1 MIREVPNRYEKLN
14 FSSDDIQKQ
23 LETQSQGSPECQ
35 GGISQGTIN
44 PIASNLIINSKE
56 SESMLDS
63 QQSSS
68 SPSQNVSLRADSNKT
83 SRGSSASQQE
93 KSIDQNY
100 DDLSPSKRPAYANS
114 NNKNGNANII
124 KQVFFKKLPTNSNNC
139 SQYSLIKES
148 LTNPF
153 TQFKSKKSYY
163 VESNPQNIRKR
174 RLLSFHGEETGE
186 FRELVTFLDKAK
198 QGDEMPAHKMIRKNS
213 CCCQNCGAKTT
224 KEVKLDKLIPK
235 FKPTQVIKMMYR
247 RAFQKT
253 ISNVS
258 KINKFFRSKL
268 SIRTNN
274 NNHFLFGEKKASP
287 TKFIRQSTFKISP
300 KSTEKVKQPQQKAGQ
315 RDLTE
320 NLQKLSSLNMVRHRE
335 GQLQQQSSGSQNE
348 SPLSINEQRSKKM
361 NPTFY
366 ARNSLLVYSNGDQN
380 TAFLSKLQQ
389 SASPFKKSS
398 FQNNPQ
404 SNSEQPIQQQSAN
417 SNKNPQSPLQNIEV
431 DKQAPPL
438 LSNTSSGLSV
448 SSSSG
453 LNNMISNMSNNN
465 LANNNSNQVSGSNT
479 PQYPVKKKNNLYE
492 KLELSK
498 NKNNAQ
504 NIIVEDN
511 IIDQLRQETKIGN
524 INNEFVKSVGSN
536 IIRQSLSNLPKD
548 QQDQE
553 SDRLKSKRT
562 LVILEDVSETAQNQE
577 QEKVNKNLYG
587 QSFYLNIPK
596 LSNKYMNPVLFQL
609 RSVSQNNQK
618 KTGNQNLQS
627 AFHLKTLADIPTD
640 ISIDKHQKFLIN
652 QSTPIFDTK
661 STTQTPDLGKFNQNN
676 KSSTHYNQNTLK
688 SFASMQNLKKVN
700 KNSISGQNEF
710 STKKNESNLK
720 NNMAEGSKK
729 LQMKRYQKSSSQSS
743 SQQFNSVYLQ
753 KSMSSC
759 TQLSASKQKI
769 LFQNR
774 PPFNLSL
781 KNDSVRNNEI
791 ITLPIKL
798 QDTQSKTQKSK
809 LFDRIFNQKA
819 SLPEINIG
827 SKNQSH
833 IRDIQSQPGMQ
844 KDQNQQKN
852 SESEF
857 SQAHNQSFDN
867 FSKGFLSPIK
877 LTNKKKNVKSKSISS
892 QNKNIFDAVELFL
905 KKGNNN
911 ASYQHQLYINQNN

>member
-23 LETQSQGSPECQ
+23 LETQSQGSPVCQ

-44 PIASNLIINSKE
+44 PIVSNLIINSKE
-56 SESMLDS
+56 SASMLDS

-68 SPSQNVSLRADSNKT
+68 SSSENVSLNADSNRT
-83 SRGSSASQQE
+83 SRRSSASEQQ

-100 DDLSPSKRPAYANS
+100 DDLSPSKRPAFANS
-114 NNKNGNANII
+114 NNKNGNHNII

-139 SQYSLIKES
+139 SQNSMIKES

-153 TQFKSKKSYY
+153 TQFKSKKSYF
-163 VESNPQNIRKR
+163 VESNPQSIRKR

-186 FRELVTFLDKAK
+186 FRELITFLDKAK
-198 QGDEMPAHKMIRKNS
+198 QSDEIPAHKMIRKNS
-213 CCCQNCGAKTT
+213 CCCQNCGVKTS
-224 KEVKLDKLIPK
+224 KEAKLDKLIPK

-287 TKFIRQSTFKISP
+287 TKFTRQSTFKISP
-300 KSTEKVKQPQQKAGQ
+300 KSTEKLKQQQQKSGQ

-335 GQLQQQSSGSQNE
+335 GQLLQQSSGSQNE
-348 SPLSINEQRSKKM
+348 SPVSINEQRSKKP
-361 NPTFY
+361 NNTLY
-366 ARNSLLVYSNGDQN
+366 ARNSLLVYSNGEQN
-380 TAFLSKLQQ
+380 SLFLSKLQQ
-389 SASPFKKSS
+389 SASPYKKST
-398 FQNNPQ
+398 FQSNPQ
-404 SNSEQPIQQQSAN
+404 SDQSNQQQNAN
-417 SNKNPQSPLQNIEV
+417 TNKNPQSPLQNIEM
-431 DKQAPPL
+431 DKQAPPQ

-448 SSSSG
+448 SSSQG
-453 LNNMISNMSNNN
+453 LQNVINNINNN
-465 LANNNSNQVSGSNT
+465 NNSSNQVSGTNT
-479 PQYPVKKKNNLYE
+479 PQYPVKKKNLFE
-492 KLELSK
+492 KLESLK
-498 NKNNAQ
+498 NKNTAQ

-511 IIDQLRQETKIGN
+511 IIDQLRQETKIDN

-536 IIRQSLSNLPKD
+536 IIRQSLSNNPKE

-562 LVILEDVSETAQNQE
+562 LVILEDVSEIAQHQE
-577 QEKVNKNLYG
+577 QEKINRNLYV

-596 LSNKYMNPVLFQL
+596 VSNKYMSPVLHQL

-618 KTGNQNLQS
+618 KISNSNSQS

-640 ISIDKHQKFLIN
+640 ISIDKHQRFQIN
-652 QSTPIFDTK
+652 QSTPVFDSK
-661 STTQTPDLGKFNQNN
+661 SITQVSDVGKFNQCSY
-676 KSSTHYNQNTLK
+676 SSPNQNKNLL
-688 SFASMQNLKKVN
+688 FASVQNLKKIN
-700 KNSISGQNEF
+700 KNSLSNQNELF
-710 STKKNESNLK
+710 NNYTKKNDSNLK
-720 NNMAEGSKK
+720 NNLAEGSKK
-729 LQMKRYQKSSSQSS
+729 IQMKRYQKSSTQSS

-759 TQLSASKQKI
+759 TQFNSSKQKI
-769 LFQNR
+769 LIQNR

-781 KNDSVRNNEI
+781 KNDSVKNSEI

-798 QDTQSKTQKSK
+798 QDSQTKTHKNK
-809 LFDRIFNQKA
+809 LFDRIFSQKA

-827 SKNQSH
+827 QKNSNH
-833 IRDIQSQPGMQ
+833 AKDIQTQPGMY
-844 KDQNQQKN
+844 KDQSQQRN
-852 SESEF
+852 LETEY
-857 SQAHNQSFDN
+857 SQNHNKSFEN
-867 FSKGFLSPIK
+867 FDKELLSPIK
-877 LTNKKKNVKSKSISS
+877 ISQKKKNTKSKSMSI
-892 QNKNIFDAVELFL
+892 QNKNIFEAVGLFQ

-911 ASYQHQLYINQNN
+911 ASYQFHINLNNQQ